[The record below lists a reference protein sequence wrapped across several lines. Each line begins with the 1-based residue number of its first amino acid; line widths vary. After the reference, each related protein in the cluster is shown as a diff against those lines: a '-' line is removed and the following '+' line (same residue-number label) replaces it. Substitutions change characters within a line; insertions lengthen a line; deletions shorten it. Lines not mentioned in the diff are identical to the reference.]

1 MKLALMVA
9 AVPPLSVECFQRTSA
24 FFNPIERAHAH
35 GHGSALGKLLHGT
48 ACAFGGWWPMTCVV
62 RVV

>member
-1 MKLALMVA
+1 
-9 AVPPLSVECFQRTSA
+9 
-24 FFNPIERAHAH
+24 
-35 GHGSALGKLLHGT
+35 LGKLLHGT